1 MLSKLIIPTALFVA
15 TFLGLQSFVP
25 QESVTF
31 GAPTASIRV
40 ERSINPEAD
49 STYWLGTSTKAWKD
63 IYTDQL
69 CLAGDCKTAWP
80 SGSGGA
86 FPFTPT
92 TNFNAVANSTSTPI
106 WFTAGLMGSTTANY
120 FNGATIDALKT
131 PLISSVSSAGTIIE
145 AANGTDVGLF
155 GAGNTSNTTL
165 YGGVNIDGATR
176 LATSLT
182 GLLKATAGSV
192 TTAVAG
198 TDYEAGLT
206 AGDGLTRTV
215 NDFDCDTASA
225 SVFGCL
231 TAANWATFNNKW
243 DLASSTIPINKG
255 GTGLTSLGASS
266 TVLTTN
272 GTIMIWQSIVS
283 YIETTVRAAS
293 LVLTGAWDFGGATGL
308 EIPNGSAPTVDAIG
322 EIALDTTS
330 NLVIVATSTTAGA
343 AGTISLFQYPSF
355 SYATS
360 TAWTG
365 TTTIPLG
372 IAATGENW
380 LSVQC
385 FTDTGTLG
393 VSFYDG
399 TNRMTYMVTASTT
412 VNNFILSTNNA
423 FTALE
428 KRYVDIGTPASS
440 PTKISCTVKKM
451 ISRD

>member
-1 MLSKLIIPTALFVA
+1 MLSKILIPTALFVA

-25 QESVTF
+25 QGVTF

-92 TNFNAVANSTSTPI
+92 TNYNAAANSTSTPI

-182 GLLKATAGSV
+182 GLLKASSGAV
-192 TTAVAG
+192 TTATAG

-231 TAANWATFNNKW
+231 TAANWVTFNNKW

-255 GTGLTSLGASS
+255 GTGLTTLGASS

-283 YIETTVRAAS
+283 YIETTVSAAS
-293 LVLTGAWDFGGATGL
+293 LVLTGAWDFGGANSM
-308 EIPNGSAPTVDAIG
+308 EIPNGSNPTVNAIG
-322 EIALDTTS
+322 EVALDTTS
-330 NLVIVATSTTAGA
+330 NLLIVATSTAAGA
-343 AGTISLFQYPSF
+343 AGTIPLFQYSTF
-355 SYATS
+355 TYSTS
-360 TAWTG
+360 TAWAG

-372 IAATGENW
+372 VATQAEVW

-385 FTDTGTLG
+385 YTNIGTI
-393 VSFYDG
+393 VASFG
-399 TNRMTYMVTASTT
+399 NGSATSTSLQASTT
-412 VNNFILSTNNA
+412 IGTVTLA
-423 FTALE
+423 YAYTAGNR
-428 KRYVDIGTPASS
+428 RYAALGTPATA
-440 PTKISCTVKKM
+440 PTSGSCTVKKM
-451 ISRD
+451 ITRD